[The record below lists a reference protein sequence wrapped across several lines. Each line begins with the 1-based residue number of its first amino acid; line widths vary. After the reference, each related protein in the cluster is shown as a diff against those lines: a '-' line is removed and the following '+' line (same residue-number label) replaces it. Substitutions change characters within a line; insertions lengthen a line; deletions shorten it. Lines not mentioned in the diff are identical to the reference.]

1 MKDVIAKA
9 DEFGMPA
16 AQQLQGLP
24 KELAD
29 ALFPDLITHG
39 LAGLME
45 DWVDDFV
52 AHLIKT
58 AESLSYV
65 TIDEKR
71 RMKLAIKEWE
81 AEHDPNRNRT
91 LVKPNKHYSH
101 FKKEGLSEEDT
112 LLATDMA
119 SLLLIYPYHAITKRM
134 VPKAKW
140 IKPSPAYLNLISEVP
155 NSVRT
160 TLPAA
165 VKLEWLEAQKEVKRN
180 PDINQPN
187 YYRKF

>member
-1 MKDVIAKA
+1 
-9 DEFGMPA
+9 MPA

-45 DWVDDFV
+45 DWVDEFV
-52 AHLIKT
+52 THLLTT
-58 AESLSYV
+58 AESLNYV
-65 TIDEKR
+65 TIQEKR
-71 RMKLAIKEWE
+71 LMKTAIKTWE
-81 AEHDPNRNRT
+81 ADHDPSRNRT
-91 LVKPNKHYSH
+91 LVKPNHHYKH
-101 FKKEGLSEEDT
+101 FKKEGMTEEDA
-112 LLATDMA
+112 LLATDIA

-140 IKPSPAYLNLISEVP
+140 IKPSPAYLELINSVP
-155 NSVRT
+155 NTVRT